1 MGEGDTPLVATQA
14 LGPQLGLRRLLL
26 KDERQNPTG
35 SWRDRFAA
43 LAVSQV
49 EDSTRDDRNRRRRGP
64 VRRARELRLAGR
76 PALA

>member
-1 MGEGDTPLVATQA
+1 MGEGDTPLLATQA
-14 LGPQLGLRRLLL
+14 LGPQLGLRRLLI

-49 EDSTRDDRNRRRRGP
+49 EDSSVTMGTRRRRGP
-64 VRRARELRLAGR
+64 VRRACELRSRGPACGR
-76 PALA
+76 